1 MKLPSQFHC
10 IEPNDFIGPA
20 RAAAHHVATF
30 ARQARASQ
38 APVRFAFLGA
48 PGCGK
53 SDLAAFLASCLGAN
67 QFTTYLKNG
76 ASFRIED
83 VEEWN
88 RTLHLR
94 EMWAD
99 YRVFRIEEVDRA
111 STPAQV
117 ALLTLLDSLPPGNA
131 FIVTTN
137 KTLKELE
144 PRFARRFQKLP
155 GSDERPNEL
164 LPPSVEEIAA
174 FLTARFRLLP
184 RVADA
189 IARESVLDMGYVGQA
204 LQAADAA
211 VAYPHN
217 LLPPEPPRGTAR
229 VASNQ
234 PSLLPA

>member
-10 IEPNDFIGPA
+10 IEPSDFIGPA
-20 RAAAHHVATF
+20 RDAAHHVALF
-30 ARQARASQ
+30 ARQAVAAK

-76 ASFRIED
+76 ATFRLED
-83 VEEWN
+83 VEDWQ
-88 RTLHLR
+88 RTLSMR
-94 EMWAD
+94 EMWAE
-99 YRVFRIEEVDRA
+99 YRVFRIEEVDKA
-111 STPAQV
+111 SPAAQV
-117 ALLTLLDSLPPGNA
+117 ALLTLLDQLPTGNA
-131 FIVTTN
+131 FIVTSN
-137 KTLKELE
+137 RKLKELE

-155 GSDERPNEL
+155 GTADHPHEL

-174 FLTARFRLLP
+174 FLVDRFRLLP
-184 RVADA
+184 KVAGA

-211 VAYPHN
+211 VCYEHCQ
-217 LLPPEPPRGTAR
+217 
-229 VASNQ
+229 Q
-234 PSLLPA
+234 PAATQELVLV